1 MMGPPAD
8 AALVERLRRG
18 ERGAFRELYA
28 RFAQPTFGF
37 LLRLAGRRDAAA
49 DLHQEVWLSVARH
62 AARLQ
67 PDTDLGAWIFTEAHN
82 HKRSSRRR
90 PRPIPLDEAA
100 LDQRL
105 ARSPLHDP
113 GSRDLERAMAAL
125 PDTHREVLL
134 QVANEG

>member
-37 LLRLAGRRDAAA
+37 LLRLAGRRDAAE

-67 PDTDLGAWIFTEAHN
+67 PVSVFGAWFFSVARN
-82 HKRSSRRR
+82 CFRSLWRW
-90 PRPIPLDEAA
+90 PRPIPLYVAA
-100 LDQRL
+100 LDLRL
-105 ARSPLHDP
+105 ASSPLDDP
-113 GSRDLERAMAAL
+113 GCRYLLRARAAL
-125 PDTHREVLL
+125 PYTH
-134 QVANEG
+134 